1 MKSLIKQLNCHLKFK
16 KMIALHHVDKQCVT
30 YILKNTHHII
40 FDKVSKSNVKKLLFL
55 FDNFSED
62 RENL

>member
-1 MKSLIKQLNCHLKFK
+1 
-16 KMIALHHVDKQCVT
+16 MIALHHVDKQCVT
-30 YILKNTHHII
+30 DILKNTHHII
-40 FDKVSKSNVKKLLFL
+40 FDKVSKSNVKNYFFL

>member
-1 MKSLIKQLNCHLKFK
+1 
-16 KMIALHHVDKQCVT
+16 MIALHHVDKQCVT